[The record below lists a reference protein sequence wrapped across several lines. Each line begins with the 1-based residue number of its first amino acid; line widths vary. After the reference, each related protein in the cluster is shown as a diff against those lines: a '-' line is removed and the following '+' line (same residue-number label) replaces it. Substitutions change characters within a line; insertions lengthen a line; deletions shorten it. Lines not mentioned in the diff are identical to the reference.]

1 MLYLP
6 ACAPGE
12 NDLNVKMILIYIVLR
27 KEQVINNK

>member
-1 MLYLP
+1 MLHLS

-12 NDLNVKMILIYIVLR
+12 NDLNGKMILIYIVLR